1 MELVSTKMN
10 MDNPPIKLLLVDDHE
25 IFLEGLM
32 ALFEGEP
39 SLDIVGAVTSGK
51 EALQKI
57 EGHMP
62 DILVT
67 DLNMPQMSG
76 IELVKSV
83 KSKYPDLKIL
93 VLTTNN
99 ERKTVSDIAMSEAEG
114 YILKKSQKTE
124 LLTAILRIADGG
136 TYYSNEVMNII
147 LERIVKEKKKL
158 EASATLTGRELE
170 ILQLIAE
177 EKSSDQ
183 IAEELFIS
191 RRTVDTHRTNLLRKT
206 NKETVVGLLKYAYQY
221 GLIAL

>member
-39 SLDIVGAVTSGK
+39 SLDIVGAVTGGK

-57 EGHMP
+57 KAQMP

>member
-57 EGHMP
+57 ESQMP